1 MGART
6 VASRP
11 VLNLPFELGLALRYL
26 RPKRNFVS
34 MITLLCVL
42 GVTLGVAVLIVVIAV
57 MTGFDRELRQKLIGF
72 NAHLKVGTPGAPL
85 EDWETVMRRV
95 ETHEG
100 VRGAAP
106 FVLGQVLMQTQPDA
120 RLMGPQSLAPVVR
133 GIDSGLEGRVSEL
146 TNKVVQGGFDL
157 RGSGL
162 LVGSSMADQF
172 NLNIGD
178 RVALYSTKAI
188 DRMLASRNRK
198 ELEVVP
204 AENFEVRGIF
214 HVGYEQID
222 ANFVAVS
229 LANAQDLFG
238 QGEGV
243 SGLSVMLD
251 DSSME
256 NTRARQ
262 RSLEAMLGEDYRVI
276 SWMDENRDIL
286 GALEVEKDAMLIILF
301 FVMVVAA
308 FCIVCSQIAF
318 VIRKTREI
326 GMLKGLGATT
336 GQVVAVFM
344 TQSVMVGGLGV
355 VAGLGAGVG
364 MVAIR
369 NDFLHFMRRF
379 TGRELF
385 PQSIYSFA
393 ELPALV
399 LPADLILI
407 CGVSLVMCLLAGV
420 VPAWIA
426 ASMRPVEALRND

>member
-1 MGART
+1 
-6 VASRP
+6 
-11 VLNLPFELGLALRYL
+11 
-26 RPKRNFVS
+26 

-85 EDWETVMRRV
+85 EDWETVMRQV
-95 ETHEG
+95 ETHDG

-238 QGEGV
+238 QG
-243 SGLSVMLD
+243 
-251 DSSME
+251 
-256 NTRARQ
+256 
-262 RSLEAMLGEDYRVI
+262 
-276 SWMDENRDIL
+276 
-286 GALEVEKDAMLIILF
+286 
-301 FVMVVAA
+301 
-308 FCIVCSQIAF
+308 
-318 VIRKTREI
+318 
-326 GMLKGLGATT
+326 
-336 GQVVAVFM
+336 
-344 TQSVMVGGLGV
+344 
-355 VAGLGAGVG
+355 
-364 MVAIR
+364 
-369 NDFLHFMRRF
+369 
-379 TGRELF
+379 
-385 PQSIYSFA
+385 
-393 ELPALV
+393 
-399 LPADLILI
+399 
-407 CGVSLVMCLLAGV
+407 
-420 VPAWIA
+420 
-426 ASMRPVEALRND
+426 